1 MQGIDYLVFRYVL
14 FLFFLGITSPVAL
27 VLIWCVEYLDPHEN
41 LRFLRWASIPV
52 LLAWLFLLEWFP
64 SRTAQYMA
72 FEDKPFGVA
81 VKLVYYDLR
90 LLLAFLPL
98 IGHWFEFP
106 SDKREFDDEDT

>member
-1 MQGIDYLVFRYVL
+1 
-14 FLFFLGITSPVAL
+14 
-27 VLIWCVEYLDPHEN
+27 
-41 LRFLRWASIPV
+41 
-52 LLAWLFLLEWFP
+52 
-64 SRTAQYMA
+64 MA